1 MFWPLVT
8 YGRNDCSTCSH
19 GKRIYGLRKPKRRT
33 SVFQGWRVRS
43 APVRSLFAASV
54 LYSPVLCSLPAAFVF
69 TLEAQSSRF
78 LRPFP
83 LFAITKRNLLAL
95 ICYTLACPA
104 SFSPLLSSLC
114 PVVASICAVLHFR
127 ASVCISFMA
136 FSLCAQPK
144 NEKSE
149 NKTKY
154 SCTSYV

>member
-1 MFWPLVT
+1 MAATIARLARMANVFTAYVNLNVELQSSRA
-8 YGRNDCSTCSH
+8 GEF
-19 GKRIYGLRKPKRRT
+19 GL
-33 SVFQGWRVRS
+33 VRS
-43 APVRSLFAASV
+43 GLYSQPLF
-54 LYSPVLCSLPAAFVF
+54 YSPVLCSLPAVFVF
-69 TLEAQSSRF
+69 TLEAQSSR
-78 LRPFP
+78 LLPPFP
-83 LFAITKRNLLAL
+83 LSAITKRNLLAL

-104 SFSPLLSSLC
+104 SFSPLLSSLS